1 MFLKISKSVFLFTI
15 ISTIFFQGIN
25 SLSFSEYKLPS
36 KKIMDVFNAP
46 RSSYLSP
53 ISKTKLAIEYAYLIY
68 PTLETISKPYLK
80 LAGKKIDANLNSIVD
95 KRPYHSLKI
104 KDLETG
110 KTYPVTTPIS
120 EHIIEFKTSHNN
132 KYLSYLSIGE
142 NGIYLNIFSLITFKN
157 IYKLEFK
164 INNTNNYLSMNW
176 GVDGE
181 SMILSIIPD
190 GRGDAPKR
198 TVSDISPVTKE
209 SYGKVS
215 KVRTYTNLLKTSF
228 DEELFDYYFTSQMI
242 HLDFKQNIITKLGK
256 PGIFRDFSLSP
267 DGVYLL
273 AKSVMKPYSYSV
285 PSYRFAFKYEIWES
299 NGKFIKELI
308 SKPVQ
313 DQIPTWGVET
323 GMRYLSWIPTEN
335 STIYWAEAQDGGD
348 PKEKVE
354 YRDFLYKFESP
365 FTDKITLFKKVK
377 ERFGGI
383 SWFKEKGKYIFN
395 EEDYDK
401 EWTRE
406 YISDLNNVNF
416 EDKKI
421 LDISWNDKYG
431 NPGDLLMERISNG
444 YSVILEDE
452 RGYLYYKGKGASN
465 KGNFPFVDKVKKDD
479 FSSKE
484 RIFWAGKNSY
494 EIFRGFYNNNFKKLI
509 IRRETKVEP
518 RNYFI
523 HDLNLKTKT
532 KITDNID
539 HTPEIRNIKKELV
552 TYQRED
558 SLLLSGTLYYP
569 IGYEKG
575 KRYPLLIWAYPQ
587 EYRDASQASQVS
599 GSDNKFT
606 SFWASSPLYAL
617 LDGYIVLHNAA
628 MPVVGDVIERNNT
641 FGEQIRMNAKAAID
655 FLDEKGVVD
664 RERVAVG
671 GHSYGAF
678 MTANLLI
685 YSDLFKAGL
694 ARSGAYNRS
703 LTPFGFQ
710 SERRSYWEAKD
721 FYNKV
726 SPFMNAEKIKTPLLL
741 VHGEKDSNPGTYPI
755 QSERLFDAIKG
766 NGGTVKLVM
775 LPYEDHGYYAKESNL
790 HVIAETMDW
799 LNEYLKKEK

>member
-1 MFLKISKSVFLFTI
+1 MSISQSKSVLSFVI
-15 ISTIFFQGIN
+15 ISIIYFSGIN
-25 SLSFSEYKLPS
+25 NLTFSEFKLPS

-53 ISKTKLAIEYAYLIY
+53 ISKTKLAIEYDYLIY
-68 PTLETISKPYLK
+68 PTLETISKPFLK
-80 LAGKKIDANLNSIVD
+80 LAGKKIDASLNSIVG
-95 KRPYHSLKI
+95 KRPYHSLRI
-104 KDLETG
+104 KNFENDEI
-110 KTYPVTTPIS
+110 YPVTIPKT
-120 EHIIEFKTSHNN
+120 EYVIEFKTSQNK
-132 KYLSYLSIGE
+132 KYLSYLSVGKD
-142 NGIYLNIFSLITFKN
+142 GIYLNIFSLTTFKH
-157 IYKLEFK
+157 IYKSDFK
-164 INNTNNYLSMNW
+164 INNTNNYLAMNW

-181 SMILSIIPD
+181 SMILSIIPND
-190 GRGDAPKR
+190 RGSVPKK
-198 TVSDISPVTKE
+198 TAKDISPLTKE
-209 SYGKVS
+209 SYGKIS
-215 KVRTYTNLLKTSF
+215 KVRTYTNLLKSEF
-228 DEELFDYYFTSQMI
+228 DEKLFDYYFTSQMI
-242 HLDFKQNIITKLGK
+242 KLDFKENKITKLGE
-256 PGIFRDFSLSP
+256 PAIFRDFSLSP
-267 DGVYLL
+267 DGEFYLT
-273 AKSVMKPYSYSV
+273 KIVQKPYSYSV
-285 PSYRFAFKYEIWES
+285 PSFRFGYKYEIWNS
-299 NGKFIKELI
+299 DGLSIKEII

-323 GMRYLSWIPTEN
+323 GMRYLNWISTEN
-335 STIYWAEAQDGGD
+335 STLYWAEAQDGGD
-348 PKEKVE
+348 PKAKVE

-365 FTDKITLFKKVK
+365 FDKNYSLFKKVK

-383 SWFKEKGKYIFN
+383 SWFKEKGKYIFSEN
-395 EEDYDK
+395 DYDK
-401 EWTRE
+401 EWTIER
-406 YISDLNNVNF
+406 ISDLYDQNF
-416 EDKKI
+416 KDRKI

-431 NPGDLLMERISNG
+431 NPGDLLTEKNSRG
-444 YSVILEDE
+444 YDIILENSGD
-452 RGYLYYKGKGASN
+452 LFYKGRGATK
-465 KGNFPFVDKVKKDD
+465 KGNFPFVDRVKKDD
-479 FSSKE
+479 FKNKE
-484 RIFWAGKNSY
+484 RIFLASENSY
-494 EIFRGFYNNNFKKLI
+494 EIFRGFYNSDFEKLI
-509 IRRETKVEP
+509 IRRETKTDP

-523 HDLNLKTKT
+523 HDIRSKTKT
-532 KITDNID
+532 KITNYID
-539 HTPEIRNIKKELV
+539 HTPEIRKIRKELV

-575 KRYPLLIWAYPQ
+575 KKYPLLIWAYPQ

-641 FGEQIRMNAKAAID
+641 FGEQIKMNAKAAID
-655 FLDEKGVVD
+655 FLDNKEIID

-685 YSDLFKAGL
+685 YSDLFKAGI

-741 VHGEKDSNPGTYPI
+741 VHGQKDSNSGTYPI

-775 LPYEDHGYYAKESNL
+775 LPYEDHGYYARESNL
-790 HVIAETMDW
+790 HVIAETMEW
-799 LNEYLKKEK
+799 LNKYLKK